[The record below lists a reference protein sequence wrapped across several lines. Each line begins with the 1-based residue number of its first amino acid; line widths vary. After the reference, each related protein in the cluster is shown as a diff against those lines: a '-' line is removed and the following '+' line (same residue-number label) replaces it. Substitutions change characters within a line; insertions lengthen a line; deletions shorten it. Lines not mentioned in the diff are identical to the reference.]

1 VLLRNFAT
9 LTGKQA
15 NPELFDSYQADS
27 FSFLLAELSDMS
39 LLQHQ
44 EILEMTSTIQRLN
57 RVICQMDKLLKRF
70 RLNKKIQN
78 LVDSDM
84 DFTQICN

>member
-1 VLLRNFAT
+1 
-9 LTGKQA
+9 
-15 NPELFDSYQADS
+15 
-27 FSFLLAELSDMS
+27 MS
-39 LLQHQ
+39 LIQHQ

-57 RVICQMDKLLKRF
+57 RVLCQMDKLLKRF

-84 DFTQICN
+84 DFTQIC